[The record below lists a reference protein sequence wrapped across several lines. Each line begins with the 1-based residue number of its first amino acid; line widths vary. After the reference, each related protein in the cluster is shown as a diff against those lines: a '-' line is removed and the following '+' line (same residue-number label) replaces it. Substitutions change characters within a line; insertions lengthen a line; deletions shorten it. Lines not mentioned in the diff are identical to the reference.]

1 MPLTID
7 STRFGQIQVEPDS
20 VIEFPH
26 GLIGFESRRF
36 ALVAREADADF
47 LWLHSLE
54 DPALAIP
61 VTDPRRFF
69 GSFAVELADEERE
82 HLGLS
87 DATATDIYVTVR
99 ASDQLEGFT
108 ANLRAPIVISAGRG
122 HQVINQAAEAPLRA
136 PLFGELAEKAAN
148 AAGRAA

>member
-7 STRFGQIQVEPDS
+7 STRFGTIEIDPDS
-20 VIEFPH
+20 VVEFPH

-36 ALVAREADADF
+36 ALVAREADAEF
-47 LWLHSLE
+47 LWLHSVE

-69 GSFAVELADEERE
+69 SSFTLELDDEELER
-82 HLGLS
+82 LGLPRLP
-87 DATATDIYVTVR
+87 ATDIYVTVR

-108 ANLRAPIVISAGRG
+108 ANLRAPIVIAGGRG
-122 HQVINQAAEAPLRA
+122 HQVINQAAGAPLRA
-136 PLFGELAEKAAN
+136 PLFGELAAEAAN
-148 AAGRAA
+148 AAERAA